1 MPIVPR
7 AMAETDYAVP
17 SESRRTGRV
26 VARVRRALL
35 PHLIF
40 YSGLL
45 IGLLLLLLCAIVLY
59 EGRIDARDRARTTQ
73 QNVALMASWDIER
86 NIEIYSLS
94 LQAVVDG
101 ANDPAVA
108 NLPMPLRRQVLFDR
122 ATTAKYLGGIYVLD
136 ANGDIAVDGK
146 TDIPRKFNFANEA
159 YFAVHRDHPD
169 VGLYVSDPYHSR
181 LRDGS
186 LSIALSRRITRPDGS
201 FGGVAVMSIRLE
213 YFQNLFAR
221 LALGD
226 RGSVA
231 LIKTNGR
238 MVARQPYDPSIVGR
252 DISHASTFR
261 HFMTASE
268 GSFTDTAT
276 IDGAPP
282 VRVPPPREP
291 AADPDGRARSRHL
304 RRVVRPRDPDRLG
317 DGRARDRLHRAVA
330 AARRAVAQ
338 APARGNRAAGAR
350 AHRRPHRARQP
361 PHARRHARANGG
373 APRARSTRCRCC
385 SSTSII
391 SSATTTQGHQAG
403 DDALAAVGRCIAG
416 CLRRPADYA
425 ARYGGEEFVVVLP
438 DVDTDGAVAIA
449 ETIRT
454 GILDLGIRH
463 DAGMCGRVTASIG
476 VTTCYPERG
485 DTIQAALKLADDA
498 LYRAKASGATR
509 SSCTRRPTASAHRA
523 APERQ
528 PAGTDRRR
536 APQNRRQC
544 RLAAP
549 PRAARVRTAAPASD
563 HHETQGEDIPPG
575 HRAVP
580 ARDRRDRLR
589 RAPAGDLAR
598 CTQHATIEAAY
609 LASEGELK
617 HYVELATSAIMP
629 LYEAS
634 GRNGRDDAMLRTQ
647 ALAMLQKMDFGPDG
661 YFFVRPAR
669 QFADASARAERVG
682 HNFWSMRDPQGALTM
697 QQLIGAASHGGG
709 YVRRVAA
716 AVHRQDRAETRL
728 RRRARSLGLDARH
741 RHLSRRRRHRAAAH
755 RRARVG
761 EHRAHD
767 ELAHRDRADRRR
779 GDRRVRAGAQRQ
791 RVAQRRRKAQAARAA
806 RRRIAGTGARALVA
820 RAA

>member
-1 MPIVPR
+1 
-7 AMAETDYAVP
+7 MAETDYAVP
-17 SESRRTGRV
+17 RESRRTGRV

-73 QNVALMASWDIER
+73 QNIALMASWDIER

-276 IDGAPP
+276 IDG
-282 VRVPPPREP
+282 VRRLYVFRHLENLPLILMV
-291 AADPDGRARSRHL
+291 ARSEADTYAAWYDRAIPIGSAMVALAIGFIGLSLLLDVQL
-304 RRVVRPRDPDRLG
+304 RKRQRAEAELQALART
-317 DGRARDRLHRAVA
+317 DGLTGLDNRRMLDVTLAREWRR
-330 AARRAVAQ
+330 AARSQ
-338 APARGNRAAGAR
+338 
-350 AHRRPHRARQP
+350 
-361 PHARRHARANGG
+361 HALSLLFVDVDHFKRYND
-373 APRARSTRCRCC
+373 
-385 SSTSII
+385 
-391 SSATTTQGHQAG
+391 TQGHQAG

-498 LYRAKASGATR
+498 LYRAKASGR
-509 SSCTRRPTASAHRA
+509 NQVVVHTAADGERA
-523 APERQ
+523 P
-528 PAGTDRRR
+528 RR
-536 APQNRRQC
+536 A
-544 RLAAP
+544 
-549 PRAARVRTAAPASD
+549 
-563 HHETQGEDIPPG
+563 
-575 HRAVP
+575 
-580 ARDRRDRLR
+580 
-589 RAPAGDLAR
+589 
-598 CTQHATIEAAY
+598 
-609 LASEGELK
+609 
-617 HYVELATSAIMP
+617 
-629 LYEAS
+629 
-634 GRNGRDDAMLRTQ
+634 
-647 ALAMLQKMDFGPDG
+647 
-661 YFFVRPAR
+661 
-669 QFADASARAERVG
+669 
-682 HNFWSMRDPQGALTM
+682 
-697 QQLIGAASHGGG
+697 
-709 YVRRVAA
+709 
-716 AVHRQDRAETRL
+716 
-728 RRRARSLGLDARH
+728 
-741 RHLSRRRRHRAAAH
+741 
-755 RRARVG
+755 
-761 EHRAHD
+761 
-767 ELAHRDRADRRR
+767 
-779 GDRRVRAGAQRQ
+779 
-791 RVAQRRRKAQAARAA
+791 
-806 RRRIAGTGARALVA
+806 
-820 RAA
+820 